1 MATPIVACE
10 QVGFTYNPDK
20 RNAYTVFSG
29 LDLVIETGEVVGIVG
44 PSGSG
49 KTTFLSILA
58 MLEEPTEGRVLLCGD
73 TTPEWETSKLRR
85 ENIGLIT
92 QTGDLDAS
100 LTALENVWLIP
111 KGMLGKKIKRGD
123 AETLLDAVGLKRE
136 AWKSRP
142 KDLSAGERQRVAIA
156 RALACKPKIIFADE
170 PTANLDGA
178 SKSEVLETILAVKPP
193 ECAVVIVSH
202 DEDVVRS
209 HCHRII
215 QMKDGEFCDGL
226 SGASIQ
232 PAGPLQADPGSFGS
246 ESDEGV
252 VTKAEKK
259 EVGTWLF
266 YLVWVIM
273 LIIEGAIVKFLGLWL
288 SGALFLVGGP
298 VLGLISYRTTDP
310 TDDPRDPFIRAAR
323 WLVVQSKAIGF
334 IVGSLVAGPMGM
346 GVTYRKMQFRN
357 GVLLT
362 VFSGIWFAL
371 FWVPAFYFFLG

>member
-1 MATPIVACE
+1 MMATPVLTSE
-10 QVGFTYNPDK
+10 QVGFTYNPGR
-20 RNAYTVFSG
+20 RNAYNVFEG
-29 LDLVIETGEVVGIVG
+29 LDLVIEAGEVVGIVG

-49 KTTFLSILA
+49 KTTFLSIAA
-58 MLEEPTEGRVLLCGD
+58 MLESPTKGRILFCGD
-73 TTPEWETSKLRR
+73 ETPEWETSRLRR
-85 ENIGLIT
+85 ENTGLIT
-92 QTGDLDAS
+92 QTGDLDPS
-100 LTALENVWLIP
+100 LTAFENVWLIP
-111 KGMLGKKIKRGD
+111 KGMLSKKVRRVD
-123 AETLLDAVGLKRE
+123 AEELLDAVGLKRE

-178 SKSEVLETILAVKPP
+178 SKSDVIETILAVKPP

-209 HCHRII
+209 HCHRVIL
-215 QMKDGEFCDGL
+215 MKDGEFCDGL
-226 SGASIQ
+226 SGTSGQ
-232 PAGPLQADPGSFGS
+232 PADSTSFES
-246 ESDEGV
+246 ESDEGA
-252 VTKAEKK
+252 VTRAEKK

-266 YLVWVIM
+266 YLVWLVM

-288 SGALFLVGGP
+288 SGVLFTIGGP
-298 VLGLISYRTTDP
+298 LLGLLSYRTTDP
-310 TDDPRDPFIRAAR
+310 TDDPRDPFIKAAR

-362 VFSGIWFAL
+362 VLSGIWFAL

>member
-1 MATPIVACE
+1 MATPVVACE

-29 LDLVIETGEVVGIVG
+29 LNLTIESGEVVGIVG
-44 PSGSG
+44 SSGSG

-58 MLEEPTEGRVLLCGD
+58 MLEEPTEGQVLFCGD
-73 TTPEWETSKLRR
+73 ATPEWETCKLRR

-92 QTGDLDAS
+92 QTGDLDPS

-111 KGMLGKKIKRGD
+111 MGMLGKKIGRVD
-123 AETLLDAVGLKRE
+123 AEELLDRVGLKRE

-156 RALACKPKIIFADE
+156 RALASEPKVIFADE
-170 PTANLDGA
+170 PTANLDGV
-178 SKSEVLETILAVKPP
+178 SKSEVLDTILAVKPP
-193 ECAVVIVSH
+193 DCAVVIVSH

-209 HCHRII
+209 HCHRVVL
-215 QMKDGEFCDGL
+215 MKDGQFYDAL
-226 SGASIQ
+226 SGEPMQGANSLQTASS
-232 PAGPLQADPGSFGS
+232 SFGPQD
-246 ESDEGV
+246 DEGA

-273 LIIEGAIVKFLGLWL
+273 LVIEGAIVKFLGLWL
-288 SGALFLVGGP
+288 SGALFLVFGP
-298 VLGLISYRTTDP
+298 LLGLISYRTTDP
-310 TDDPRDPFIRAAR
+310 TDNPRDPFIKAAR
-323 WLVVQSKAIGF
+323 WLVIQSKMVGF

-362 VFSGIWFAL
+362 VLSGIWFAL